1 MKNDTDAFEAWEN
14 PPAHIYMQF
23 YFFNVTNPLEVLD
36 GERPA
41 VVEVGPYT
49 YRWAQFPRFPREQ
62 ANLRWFRLT
71 RVGLNPHSDGELM
84 KKQM

>member
-1 MKNDTDAFEAWEN
+1 MSHEVCSATLLSLKEVVLKNATDAFEAWED
-14 PPAHIYMQF
+14 PPAQIYMQF

-49 YRWAQFPRFPREQ
+49 YR
-62 ANLRWFRLT
+62 
-71 RVGLNPHSDGELM
+71 
-84 KKQM
+84 